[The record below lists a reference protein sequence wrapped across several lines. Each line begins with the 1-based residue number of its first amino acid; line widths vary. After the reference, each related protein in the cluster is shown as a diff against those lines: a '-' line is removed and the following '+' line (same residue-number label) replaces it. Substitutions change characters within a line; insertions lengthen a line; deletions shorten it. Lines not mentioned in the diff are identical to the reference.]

1 MENEIEE
8 LKKKIDNL
16 ERDRSYLL
24 ERVCCLEDKI
34 KAQDGTLNYLANDYR
49 YRMESYSETFRKL
62 NELTL
67 PAIRNMVEN
76 DRLKIGEYIYGK
88 Y

>member
-1 MENEIEE
+1 MENEIEK
-8 LKKKIDNL
+8 LKKKIEVL
-16 ERDRSYLL
+16 EQDRSYLF
-24 ERVCCLEDKI
+24 DKI
-34 KAQDGTLNYLANDYR
+34 SILENKARAQDETLNYLVNDYR

-67 PAIRNMVEN
+67 PVIRNMVEN

-88 Y
+88 H